1 MPSWHNLIKYLKNC
15 DTSHDLQNILYTKKN
30 KTLWYL
36 PSTFNTSHG
45 HVRGSQYVVLIY
57 SNLISAQDTNLNPVE
72 FCWNSVDSI
81 INKYTVTLPEMYKK
95 KGCKNPQKTAIEDV
109 SVVNLALHASVTEKK
124 VIPKLTNKLS

>member
-57 SNLISAQDTNLNPVE
+57 SNLILTPNTSFNPVE
-72 FCWNSVDSI
+72 FGWNSVDSVLMPSKFI
-81 INKYTVTLPEMYKK
+81 VTLPEMY
-95 KGCKNPQKTAIEDV
+95 TATCEYKEKYTRRCQC
-109 SVVNLALHASVTEKK
+109 SKSAALSTEFC
-124 VIPKLTNKLS
+124 ICNGEECCT